1 MTSFGW
7 NERSPSL
14 SPTKAYKATHCSFFG
29 RVVDLKVPLNPGV
42 EAEGCGVIGG
52 FLVTGIDGA
61 GLEGTRVGG
70 GFPTEGKADFVRV
83 ADV

>member
-1 MTSFGW
+1 M
-7 NERSPSL
+7 
-14 SPTKAYKATHCSFFG
+14 
-29 RVVDLKVPLNPGV
+29 DLKVPLNPGV